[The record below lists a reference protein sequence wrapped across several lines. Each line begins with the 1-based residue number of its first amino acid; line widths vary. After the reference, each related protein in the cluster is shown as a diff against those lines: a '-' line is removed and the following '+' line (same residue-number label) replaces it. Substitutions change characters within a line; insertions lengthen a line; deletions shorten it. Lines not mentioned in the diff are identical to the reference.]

1 MKVLITGANGYM
13 GRHVVKEFLNRGC
26 EVYVSDFSRKGMDER
41 AKIIDTPIFCGDRH
55 IFKEL
60 CEPDVL
66 VHLAWRDG
74 FVHDSDVHMRELSSH
89 VTFLENMVDGG
100 LPYLT
105 VMGSMHE
112 VGYWEGAVDEHT
124 PCRPLSMYGVAKNA
138 LREAMMLYCRNKNVS
153 LHWLRAYYIYGDDV
167 RGSSVFSKLWQAV
180 EDGREEFPF
189 TAGNNRYDFIH
200 IRELANQIASSSMQA
215 EVNGIINV
223 CTGTAVSL
231 AEKVESYIRENHMDI
246 RLKYGAF
253 PDRPYDSPAIWG
265 DTEKISRIMRSAADG
280 KEK

>member
-1 MKVLITGANGYM
+1 M
-13 GRHVVKEFLNRGC
+13 
-26 EVYVSDFSRKGMDER
+26 
-41 AKIIDTPIFCGDRH
+41 
-55 IFKEL
+55 
-60 CEPDVL
+60 
-66 VHLAWRDG
+66 HLAWRDG

-200 IRELANQIASSSMQA
+200 IRELANQIASASMQA

>member
-1 MKVLITGANGYM
+1 MKVLVTGANGYM
-13 GRHVVKEFLNRGC
+13 GRHVVREFLNSGC
-26 EVYVSDFSRKGMDER
+26 EVYVSDFSHKGIDER
-41 AKIIDTPIFCGDRH
+41 ARIVDTPIFCGDRQ
-55 IFKEL
+55 IFREL

-66 VHLAWRDG
+66 VHLAWKDG
-74 FVHDSDVHMRELSSH
+74 FVHNSDVHMRELSAH

-112 VGYWEGAVDEHT
+112 VGYWEGAVDECT

-138 LREAMMLYCRNKNVS
+138 LREAMMLYCRDKDVS
-153 LHWLRAYYIYGDDV
+153 LHWLRAFYIYGDDM

-180 EDGREEFPF
+180 EDGKEEFPF
-189 TAGNNRYDFIH
+189 TAGKNRYDFIH
-200 IRELANQIASSSMQA
+200 IRELARQIAAASVQG
-215 EVNGIINV
+215 EVDGVINV
-223 CTGTAVSL
+223 CTGTAVPL
-231 AEKVESYIRENHMDI
+231 AEKVESYIRENHMGI

-265 DTEKISRIMRSAADG
+265 DPGKIRSIMGSAAD
-280 KEK
+280 EKKK